1 MSKRFFIIIVF
12 LSLVLILGR
21 GLILPKY
28 QKLRFFEQEIEKKR
42 AEIEGREEHL
52 QELNKMAEILK
63 DYQDQLAK
71 IDSALPSNPDLEV
84 LLNFLQKTSS
94 QSGLILKEINPPV
107 SRPSSE
113 EGLKETELS
122 FAVSGAYTSF
132 KNFLSVLEKS
142 ARFIKLET
150 ISFSSPGK
158 EGFSD
163 FNLKIKVY
171 SY

>member
-12 LSLVLILGR
+12 LSFALILGR

-42 AEIEGREEHL
+42 AEIERREEYL
-52 QELNKMAEILK
+52 QELNKIAEILK
-63 DYQDQLAK
+63 DYQEQLAK
-71 IDSALPSNPDLEV
+71 IDSALPSNPDLEI

-94 QSGLILKEINPPV
+94 QSGLILKDIKPSV
-107 SRPSSE
+107 SRFSE
-113 EGLKETELS
+113 EGLREVELS
-122 FAVSGAYTSF
+122 FAASGTYTSF

-142 ARFIKLET
+142 ARFIKVET
-150 ISFSSPGK
+150 ISFSSLGK

-163 FNLKIKVY
+163 FNFKIKVY